1 MRAPI
6 LRPGLAKNDG
16 CASETAFK
24 TCVKS
29 APVFAISLGTNGGTS
44 GLPIASPDNVR
55 NIDASFDEASERD
68 IAKIIGSDAPDDCH
82 LPSKPRKLYG
92 GVCC

>member
-1 MRAPI
+1 MPPAVNMLLLFPWERMA
-6 LRPGLAKNDG
+6 AH
-16 CASETAFK
+16 
-24 TCVKS
+24 
-29 APVFAISLGTNGGTS
+29 PVFQSLRLTM
-44 GLPIASPDNVR
+44 IR